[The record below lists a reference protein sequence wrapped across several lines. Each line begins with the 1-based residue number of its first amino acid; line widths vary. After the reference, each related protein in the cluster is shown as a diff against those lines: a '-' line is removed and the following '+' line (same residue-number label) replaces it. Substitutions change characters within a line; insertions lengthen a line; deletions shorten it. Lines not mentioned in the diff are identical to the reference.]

1 MEEKE
6 ELVIKYEIKQT
17 HLKKELAK
25 LKKKIPYSIIVFICF
40 GIALVALI
48 EGKLYKFTG
57 GNYNIILVI
66 SIFLVLIVSIYMLS
80 ITFKIN
86 NLNKK
91 IKSLGEK
98 MYNKMKLH
106 DLKDE

>member
-1 MEEKE
+1 MEKE
-6 ELVIKYEIKQT
+6 ESITKYEIRQT
-17 HLKKELAK
+17 DLKKELTK
-25 LKKKIPYSIIVFICF
+25 LKKKVPYSIIVFVCF
-40 GIALVALI
+40 GIALVMLI
-48 EGKLYKFTG
+48 EGKLYKYIG
-57 GNYNIILVI
+57 GNYNIIFVI
-66 SIFLVLIVSIYMLS
+66 SVFLVSIVSIYMLT

-86 NLNKK
+86 KLNKE